1 MGELQKRI
9 VALGDF
15 EFTIDEIMKYD
26 CLDYMDGVK
35 AKSILKIVEEMR
47 KEVWREIDELCN
59 IKNLHA
65 TDAINRMTDLILKWL
80 GEPQK

>member
-1 MGELQKRI
+1 LGEFKDRI
-9 VALGDF
+9 IERAFRQSRG
-15 EFTIDEIMKYD
+15 KPP
-26 CLDYMDGVK
+26 MDVPLPDVFDL
-35 AKSILKIVEEMR
+35 AEEMQ
-47 KEVWREIDELCN
+47 KEFWREIDELCN